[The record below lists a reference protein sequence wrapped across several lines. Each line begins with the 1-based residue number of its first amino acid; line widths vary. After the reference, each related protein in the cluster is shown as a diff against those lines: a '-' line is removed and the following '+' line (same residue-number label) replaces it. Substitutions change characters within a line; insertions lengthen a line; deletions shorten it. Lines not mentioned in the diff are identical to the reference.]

1 MRNHV
6 RAHALALV
14 HDRMQANTDTEA
26 HACHRHVCLQVLVDC
41 KVYWALVEKASKNKE
56 DFNQDFKDVATE
68 RIFTIIPTR
77 AVLTSWDQSW
87 LVHCL

>member
-26 HACHRHVCLQVLVDC
+26 HACHRHIRLQVLVDC
-41 KVYWALVEKASKNKE
+41 KVYWAPVEKAAKN
-56 DFNQDFKDVATE
+56 
-68 RIFTIIPTR
+68 
-77 AVLTSWDQSW
+77 
-87 LVHCL
+87 